1 MSEIYWFLTDFVINL
16 SNVLGLTY
24 METNGLIF
32 GVLFPTYALTM
43 FIVGVFRRSLTRHGP
58 L

>member
-1 MSEIYWFLTDFVINL
+1 MSEMYWFLTDFVINL
-16 SNVLGLTY
+16 SNILGLTY

-32 GVLFPTYALTM
+32 GVFFPTYALTM
-43 FIVGVFRRSLTRHGP
+43 FIVGVFRRSLRRHRP